1 MSALTADSCAHLGV
15 MAEPRALS
23 LYEQL
28 EVAQHQALA
37 ALERMRADHRD
48 MQIARIRLRAG
59 DASPLMVAAC
69 ASHASH
75 RAARVAAIEEIGR
88 LRGLIARA
96 ERLAGCLSY
105 PPRPAA
111 PELRAP

>member
-1 MSALTADSCAHLGV
+1 VSALTADTCAHLGV

-28 EVAQHQALA
+28 EIAQHQALA
-37 ALERMRADHRD
+37 ALDRMRADHRD
-48 MQIARIRLRAG
+48 MQVARIRLRAG

-69 ASHASH
+69 SSHASH
-75 RAARVAAIEEIGR
+75 RAARVASLEEISR
-88 LRGLIARA
+88 LRGAIARA
-96 ERLAGCLSY
+96 ERLAGALSY